1 MRSNRTKDV
10 CCVKHSGHAY
20 ITMSIIL
27 PITYISRILMTNIL
41 TTNNPILINLLSL
54 DSSYLDESNGSTFI
68 KFESLNAEIFLILHF
83 YYELSYRP
91 IGLAKVI
98 IHNKSAKSRIS

>member
-54 DSSYLDESNGSTFI
+54 DSSHLDESNGSTFI
-68 KFESLNAEIFLILHF
+68 KFKSLNARIFPISHF
-83 YYELSYRP
+83 YYKLSHRP
-91 IGLAKVI
+91 IGFGEGDAC
-98 IHNKSAKSRIS
+98 SAKL